1 MDIFTQALLGSAVAQ
16 LGAKKSEIKIATF
29 IGCIAG
35 IVADADIFIQSAN
48 DPLLFLDYHRHFTH
62 AIAFIPIGALIGA
75 LVCWPFV
82 RKNINFSRLY
92 FFAFLGYMLSGVL
105 DAFTGYGTHLLLPFS
120 DDRIAANLISIIDPI
135 FTLSLLVGVIGNI
148 KFKSKKIT
156 IYSLIF
162 CATYLATAY
171 LQQGRAANIQS
182 EIAKKRGHVIEKSI
196 LKPTLGNIV
205 LWRSIYLYQDKYYID
220 AIRVGLSN
228 DKIYQGE
235 TVKRVILDNNF
246 SFVDKDSQL
255 YQDIMRFQSFSNNYI
270 AFDPRD
276 QSILGDIRY
285 SMLPNRANPL
295 WGIVIDA
302 NKADEHTPYLT
313 MRKHNKKLRQ
323 QYISMI
329 LGDNINQ

>member
-1 MDIFTQALLGSAVAQ
+1 MDIVTQALLGSAIAQ
-16 LGAKKSEIKIATF
+16 LGAKKTEIKIATL

-35 IVADADIFIQSAN
+35 ILADADIFIHSAN

-62 AIAFIPIGALIGA
+62 AIAFIPIGALIAA
-75 LVCWPFV
+75 LICWPFV

-92 FFAFLGYMLSGVL
+92 FFAFLGYLLSGVL

-120 DDRIAANLISIIDPI
+120 DERIAVNIISIIDPI

-162 CATYLATAY
+162 CTAYLSTAY

-196 LKPTLGNIV
+196 VKPTLGNIV
-205 LWRSIYLYQDKYYID
+205 LWRSVYLYQDKYYID

-235 TVKRVILDNNF
+235 TIKRVGLDNNF
-246 SFVDKDSQL
+246 STTDITSLL
-255 YQDIMRFQSFSNNYI
+255 YQDIRRFQTFSNNYI

-285 SMLPNRANPL
+285 SMLPISANPL
-295 WGIVIDA
+295 WGITINP

-313 MRKHNKKLRQ
+313 MRKHNEKLRQ
-323 QYISMI
+323 QYISMLI
-329 LGDNINQ
+329 GEDIN

>member
-35 IVADADIFIQSAN
+35 ILADADIFIQSAN

-82 RKNINFSRLY
+82 RKNIKFSRLY
-92 FFAFLGYMLSGVL
+92 FFAFLGYLLSGVL

-120 DDRIAANLISIIDPI
+120 DERVAGSIISIIDPV
-135 FTLSLLVGVIGNI
+135 FTISLLVGVIGNL
-148 KFKSKKIT
+148 KYKSKNII

-162 CATYLATAY
+162 CAAYMATAY
-171 LQQGRAANIQS
+171 LQQDRAANIQS

-196 LKPTLGNIV
+196 VKPTLGNIV
-205 LWRSIYLYQDKYYID
+205 LWRSVYLYQDQYYID
-220 AIRVGLSN
+220 AIRVGLFN
-228 DKIYQGE
+228 DRIYQGE
-235 TVKRVILDNNF
+235 TVKSVSPDINF
-246 SFVDKDSQL
+246 SFIDKDSQL

-270 AFDPRD
+270 AIDPRD

-285 SMLPNRANPL
+285 SMLPISANPL
-295 WGIVIDA
+295 WGISINP

-313 MRKHNKKLRQ
+313 MRIHNTKLRQ
-323 QYISMI
+323 QYIGMV
-329 LGDNINQ
+329 LGEDINQ

>member
-35 IVADADIFIQSAN
+35 ILADADIFIQSAN

-75 LVCWPFV
+75 IVCWPFV
-82 RKNINFSRLY
+82 RKNIIFSRLY
-92 FFAFLGYMLSGVL
+92 FFAFLGYLLSGVL

-120 DDRIAANLISIIDPI
+120 DERVAGSIISIIDPV
-135 FTLSLLVGVIGNI
+135 FTLSLLVGVIGNL
-148 KFKSKKIT
+148 KYKSKNII

-162 CATYLATAY
+162 CAAYMATAY
-171 LQQGRAANIQS
+171 LQQDRAANIQS

-196 LKPTLGNIV
+196 VKPTLGNIV
-205 LWRSIYLYQDKYYID
+205 LWRSVYLYQDQYYID

-228 DKIYQGE
+228 DRIYQGE

-246 SFVDKDSQL
+246 STIDSTSQL
-255 YQDIMRFQSFSNNYI
+255 YQDIMR
-270 AFDPRD
+270 
-276 QSILGDIRY
+276 L
-285 SMLPNRANPL
+285 L
-295 WGIVIDA
+295 V
-302 NKADEHTPYLT
+302 
-313 MRKHNKKLRQ
+313 
-323 QYISMI
+323 
-329 LGDNINQ
+329 NIFP

>member
-1 MDIFTQALLGSAVAQ
+1 MDIVTQALLGSAVAQ

-62 AIAFIPIGALIGA
+62 AITFIPIGALIGA
-75 LVCWPFV
+75 VVCWPFI

-120 DDRIAANLISIIDPI
+120 DERVAANLISIIDPI
-135 FTLSLLVGVIGNI
+135 FTLSLFIGVIGNI

-156 IYSLIF
+156 IYSLLF
-162 CATYLATAY
+162 CSAY
-171 LQQGRAANIQS
+171 LTTANAQQSRATNIQT

-196 LKPTLGNIV
+196 VKPTLGNIV
-205 LWRSIYLYQDKYYID
+205 LWRSVYLYQDNYYID
-220 AIRVGLSN
+220 AIRVGLGD

-235 TVKRVILDNNF
+235 TVKSVSQDITFSTLD
-246 SFVDKDSQL
+246 SASLL
-255 YQDIMRFQSFSNNYI
+255 YQDIKRFQTFSNNYI
-270 AFDPRD
+270 AFDPRN

-285 SMLPNRANPL
+285 SMLPASANPL
-295 WGIVIDA
+295 WGIAINR
-302 NKADEHTPYLT
+302 NKADEHAPYFT
-313 MRKHNKKLRQ
+313 MRKHNTQLRQ
-323 QYISMI
+323 KYINMI
-329 LGDNINQ
+329 LGKDINQ

>member
-35 IVADADIFIQSAN
+35 ILADADIFIQSAN

-92 FFAFLGYMLSGVL
+92 FFAFLGYLLSGVL

-162 CATYLATAY
+162 CAIYLIIAYIQQDQAT
-171 LQQGRAANIQS
+171 NIQY

-196 LKPTLGNIV
+196 VKPTLGNIV

-246 SFVDKDSQL
+246 STIDSTSQL
-255 YQDIMRFQSFSNNYI
+255 YQDIKRFQTFSNNYI

-285 SMLPNRANPL
+285 SMLPISANPL
-295 WGIVIDA
+295 WGITINP

-313 MRKHNKKLRQ
+313 MRNHNTQLRQ
-323 QYISMI
+323 KYINMI
-329 LGDNINQ
+329 LGKDINQ

>member
-35 IVADADIFIQSAN
+35 ILADADIFIQSAN

-162 CATYLATAY
+162 CTTYLVIAY
-171 LQQGRAANIQS
+171 IQQGEATNIQY

-196 LKPTLGNIV
+196 VKPTLGNIV
-205 LWRSIYLYQDKYYID
+205 LWRSIYLYQDNYYID

-246 SFVDKDSQL
+246 STIDSTSQL
-255 YQDIMRFQSFSNNYI
+255 YQDIRRFQTFSNNYI

-285 SMLPNRANPL
+285 SMLPISANPL
-295 WGIVIDA
+295 WGITINPNNSD
-302 NKADEHTPYLT
+302 DHTPYLT
-313 MRKHNKKLRQ
+313 MRKHNEKLRQ
-323 QYISMI
+323 QYIGMV
-329 LGDNINQ
+329 LGEDIN

>member
-29 IGCIAG
+29 IGCIGG
-35 IVADADIFIQSAN
+35 ILADADIFIQSAN

-75 LVCWPFV
+75 IVCWPFV
-82 RKNINFSRLY
+82 RKSINFSRLY
-92 FFAFLGYMLSGVL
+92 FFAFLGYLLSGVL

-120 DDRIAANLISIIDPI
+120 DERIAANLISIIDPI
-135 FTLSLLVGVIGNI
+135 FTLSLLIGVIANI

-162 CATYLATAY
+162 CIAYLATAY
-171 LQQGRAANIQS
+171 VQQGRATNIQS
-182 EIAKKRGHVIEKSI
+182 EIAKKRGHIIEKSI
-196 LKPTLGNIV
+196 IKPTLGNII

-220 AIRVGLSN
+220 AIRVGLVN
-228 DKIYQGE
+228 DRIYQGE
-235 TVKRVILDNNF
+235 IVKSVRPEINF
-246 SFVDKDSQL
+246 STIDRTSQL
-255 YQDIMRFQSFSNNYI
+255 YQDIIRFQSFSNKYI

-285 SMLPNRANPL
+285 SMLPASANPL
-295 WGIVIDA
+295 WGIVI
-302 NKADEHTPYLT
+302 NPNNVDEHVPYLT
-313 MRKHNKKLRQ
+313 MRKHNKQLRQ
-323 QYISMI
+323 QFISMI
-329 LGDNINQ
+329 LGKDINQ

>member
-35 IVADADIFIQSAN
+35 ILADADIFIQSAN

-82 RKNINFSRLY
+82 RKNIKFRRLY
-92 FFAFLGYMLSGVL
+92 FFAFLGYLLSGVL

-120 DDRIAANLISIIDPI
+120 DERIAANLISVIDPI
-135 FTLSLLVGVIGNI
+135 FTLSLIVGVIGNI

-156 IYSLIF
+156 IYSLLF
-162 CATYLATAY
+162 CTVYLTTAY
-171 LQQGRAANIQS
+171 VQQGRAIDIQS
-182 EIAKKRGHVIEKSI
+182 EIATNRGHLIEKSI
-196 LKPTLGNIV
+196 VKPTLGNIV

-228 DKIYQGE
+228 DRIYQGE
-235 TVKRVILDNNF
+235 TVKSVSPDSNF
-246 SFVDKDSQL
+246 SLVDKDSQL

-285 SMLPNRANPL
+285 SMLPDSANPL
-295 WGIVIDA
+295 WGIVI
-302 NKADEHTPYLT
+302 NPKKSDEHTPYLT
-313 MRKHNKKLRQ
+313 MRRHNKKLRQ
-323 QYISMI
+323 QYINMI
-329 LGDNINQ
+329 LGEDINQ